1 MTAMAASSLPSLEAE
16 DDWGECLLALAAP
29 SKICSDRDVAVLAA
43 AAVAPPDPADAR
55 LIPPRD
61 VDAAVVAQV
70 AGVLLKFSIL

>member
-43 AAVAPPDPADAR
+43 AVAPPDPAEAR